1 MAGAVELDS
10 FVRKFVHLWQ
20 SGRHARLLVEA
31 EEGNAVVNLQV
42 GLGQALPGGGTGH
55 RGGDQPAKRRWRAK
69 RAEDRLATVAA
80 EKAAAARAADEVNA
94 VKAAEEA
101 ANVVVDLEAAEEVAD
116 IKATEEVADESA
128 AVRTAEETVP
138 FRAAENKSLLSPIPQ
153 IDGVGDVGAQQE
165 EEKAFFTFSSDFCEE
180 DIVYSLEEIFSDS
193 VVTTLV
199 KRVRLGHDS
208 AEHLCEVEIKL
219 DSGQRSTFS
228 WPDMDP
234 VNSEVFRNPRRCK
247 DPAWYGGGV
256 PPHYDTSI
264 SWYQSRE
271 TF

>member
-10 FVRKFVHLWQ
+10 FVRKFVNLWQ
-20 SGRHARLLVEA
+20 SGRHARLLVET

-55 RGGDQPAKRRWRAK
+55 RGGDQPAKRRRRAK

-101 ANVVVDLEAAEEVAD
+101 ADTVADLEAAEEVAD
-116 IKATEEVADESA
+116 IKATEEANVVKIADESA

-153 IDGVGDVGAQQE
+153 IDGVVDLGAQQE
-165 EEKAFFTFSSDFCEE
+165 EEKATFTFSSDFCEE

-234 VNSEVFRNPRRCK
+234 VNSEVFRNLQRCK
-247 DPAWYGGGV
+247 DPA
-256 PPHYDTSI
+256 
-264 SWYQSRE
+264 
-271 TF
+271 